1 MNSRRISVV
10 SLGVAVVLA
19 LGAIGGMTTPALAD
33 VFAVTIDPDASI
45 SQPGGAEVTV
55 SGTLTCYKPRQS
67 LVYLSVH

>member
-1 MNSRRISVV
+1 MLR
-10 SLGVAVVLA
+10 LGLAVVLA
-19 LGAIGGMTTPALAD
+19 LSTIGAMTTPALAD